1 VLFFSTSLKIIDNSK
16 KRDKDMRYML
26 TLLKLASSIF
36 ILLAM
41 FPALAEQES
50 SKVSWEQV
58 AALPKPAADHRIS
71 YGEDEFQ
78 FAELRLPEGEGPF
91 PVVVFIHGGCWLSEF
106 DLSMAANLSGALASA
121 GIASWTPEYRRIG
134 NPGGGWPGTLEDL
147 SSSVEY
153 LREIASP
160 HNLDLSRIVL
170 MGHSAGGHLVLWY
183 AARKNLADTSQFYKA
198 DALDVQGIV
207 SLAGITDI
215 VKYRDNY
222 DTQDCNTA
230 VPGILGG
237 EPKDVPERVAQINP
251 VDLVPLAVP
260 VRMIH
265 GAADSIV
272 PLAQSTD
279 FMMKARAAGDD
290 VRTIVVD
297 GAGHFDLIAPFSV
310 AWTMV
315 LQEIQSLLEK

>member
-1 VLFFSTSLKIIDNSK
+1 LKVKDNPK
-16 KRDKDMRYML
+16 KRDKDMKCML
-26 TLLKLASSIF
+26 RFLKMALGIVLLLSIVP
-36 ILLAM
+36 IK
-41 FPALAEQES
+41 AEQES
-50 SKVSWEQV
+50 SKVSWEQI
-58 AALPKPAADHRIS
+58 AALPKPVADHRIS
-71 YGEDEFQ
+71 YGKDEFQ
-78 FAELRLPEGEGPF
+78 FAELRLPQGKGPF

-106 DLSMAANLSGALASA
+106 DLSMAANLSGRLASA

-134 NPGGGWPGTLEDL
+134 NPGGGWPGTLEDM

-153 LREIASP
+153 LREIAGP
-160 HNLDLSRIVL
+160 HNLDLDRVVL

-183 AARKNLADTSQFYKA
+183 AARKNLAKSSQFYKA
-198 DALDVQGIV
+198 DSLKVKGIV

-237 EPKDVPERVAQINP
+237 EPKDVPERVAEINP

-265 GAADSIV
+265 GAIDSIV
-272 PLAQSTD
+272 PLAQSTE
-279 FMMKARAAGDD
+279 FMLKARAAGDD
-290 VRTIVVD
+290 VRTVIID

-310 AWTMV
+310 AWAMV
-315 LQEIQSLLEK
+315 LQEVQSLLEK

>member
-1 VLFFSTSLKIIDNSK
+1 MRCTRIHMKIVLGIFLLLT
-16 KRDKDMRYML
+16 ML
-26 TLLKLASSIF
+26 
-36 ILLAM
+36 
-41 FPALAEQES
+41 PVRAEQAS

-58 AALPKPAADHRIS
+58 AALPKPAADHRIN
-71 YGEDEFQ
+71 YGKDEFQ
-78 FAELRLPEGEGPF
+78 FAELRLPEGKGPF

-134 NPGGGWPGTLEDL
+134 NPGGGWPGTLEDM

-153 LREIASP
+153 LREIAGP

-183 AARKNLADTSQFYKA
+183 AARKNLAESSQFYKA
-198 DALDVQGIV
+198 DSLEVKGIV
-207 SLAGITDI
+207 SLAGITDL

-222 DTQDCNTA
+222 DSQDCNTA

-237 EPKDVPERVAQINP
+237 EPKDVPERVAEISP
-251 VDLVPLAVP
+251 VDLVPLTVP

-265 GAADSIV
+265 GAIDSIV

-279 FMMKARAAGDD
+279 FMLKARAAGDD
-290 VRTIVVD
+290 VRVVVVD

-315 LQEIQSLLEK
+315 LQEVQALLQK